1 VRRKAIVS
9 AEARI
14 TQPPATAKPEIVALY
29 DYWRSKAPAEGML
42 PGRRHIDPLDI
53 PKLLPHIWLVDV
65 VDEPR
70 RFRVRLLGTALVETG
85 TPLRVGD
92 FITDRLLPEQRT
104 ASLAEFETVV
114 QSREPLWY
122 RGPLKLRHGTY
133 VHEVE
138 RIFLPLAADG
148 QHVDMLLCL
157 SLIQRAENGRWRP

>member
-1 VRRKAIVS
+1 MS

-29 DYWRSKAPAEGML
+29 DYWRSKAPAEGIL

-92 FITDRLLPEQRT
+92 FIIDRLLPEQRA
-104 ASLAEFETVV
+104 ASLAELESVV

-122 RGPLKLRHGTY
+122 RGPLKLRHVTY

-148 QHVDMLLCL
+148 RHVDMLLCL
-157 SLIQRAENGRWRP
+157 SLIQRVENGR